1 MKMVQYIMVNGIL
14 QQIKDMEEE
23 FNYGQ
28 MVINIVVY
36 GKMIKQTLK
45 VN

>member
-28 MVINIVVY
+28 MEINIVVY